1 MFTVTVI
8 VNTNLLNS
16 KVHKM
21 TVLSVFFNEHT
32 HTHITIMHAVVFLV
46 AC

>member
-1 MFTVTVI
+1 MFTVI
-8 VNTNLLNS
+8 VNTNLRNS

-32 HTHITIMHAVVFLV
+32 QRTIMHAVVFLV

>member
-1 MFTVTVI
+1 MFTVI

-32 HTHITIMHAVVFLV
+32 HITIMHAVVFLV